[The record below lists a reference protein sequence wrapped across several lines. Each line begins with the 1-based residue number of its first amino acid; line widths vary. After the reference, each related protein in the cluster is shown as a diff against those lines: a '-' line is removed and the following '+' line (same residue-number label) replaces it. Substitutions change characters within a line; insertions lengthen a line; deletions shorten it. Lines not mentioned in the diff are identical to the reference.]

1 MSSTVMSTTDLL
13 EREVEVEGN
22 KIVVKYFAD
31 KRDIAPA
38 FTSDGFC
45 PHDNRSATCWPLIL
59 FNLNLPPDVK
69 D

>member
-1 MSSTVMSTTDLL
+1 MSIRNLL

-22 KIVVKYFAD
+22 KIGVKFFAD
-31 KRDIAPA
+31 KRDMAQA

-45 PHDNRSATCWPLIL
+45 PHDDRSATCWPLIL
-59 FNLNLPPDVK
+59 FHLNLPPDVK